1 MAVRKLR
8 KKIGKWNAGSE
19 TNFSGRK
26 DVFWWKPIVNKKT
39 KKVYTQWWIDLTWR
53 KADKDWD
60 GRGWVV
66 NLTGKNKKRRKVR
79 FSNKAKAMEWI
90 KDFKKRH

>member
-1 MAVRKLR
+1 MARKLR

-19 TNFSGRK
+19 TNLGGRK
-26 DVFWWKPIVNKKT
+26 DVFWWKPIINKRT

-53 KADKDWD
+53 KQDKDWD

-66 NLTGKNKKRRKVR
+66 NLTGKNKKRRKIR
-79 FSNKAKAMEWI
+79 FSNKTKAMEWV